1 VSTDERVLL
10 SGTEPSTG
18 GSRRAIR
25 LAAAEAIA
33 YARAVAPLVP
43 AIERRLDP
51 DVYANRAVGRGS
63 RAWTRLE
70 PWRPARLGFDRAVCR
85 LSGLGDVTLVDVR
98 RCYASIDPA
107 VVEGS
112 LHDLGR
118 NEVAGVLR
126 VLGRLER
133 RGIRGLPIGPHPSAI
148 LANAVLGGMDRAIRR
163 AGARHV
169 RWVDDVA
176 IAAPTEAASARAIEA
191 ARDALAAIGLVLH
204 DEKSRVLAA
213 ESLRRIASASERS
226 HGRR

>member
-1 VSTDERVLL
+1 MDERVLL
-10 SGTEPSTG
+10 SGTEPSTR

-43 AIERRLDP
+43 AIEGRLGP
-51 DVYANRAVGRGS
+51 AVYANRVIGRGS

-70 PWRPARLGFDRAVCR
+70 PWHPARLGFDRAVRR
-85 LSGLGDVTLVDVR
+85 LGRLGDVTLVDVR

-107 VVEGS
+107 AVEGS
-112 LHDLGR
+112 LRDLGR
-118 NEVAGVLR
+118 DEVAAVLR
-126 VLGRLER
+126 ILNRFER
-133 RGIRGLPIGPHPSAI
+133 SGTRGLPIGPDPSAI
-148 LANAVLGGMDRAIRR
+148 LANGVLRRMDRAIRR

-176 IAAPTEAASARAIEA
+176 IAAPTEAAAARAIEA

-204 DEKSRVLAA
+204 EGKTRVLAA
-213 ESLRRIASASERS
+213 ESLRRSASAAERS
-226 HGRR
+226 RGRR